1 MKLIFEHS
9 RTGRRGYT
17 LPVSDVP
24 ERKAHEAIP
33 AEYLRKGEMD
43 LPEVGELDIVRHYT
57 NLSRLNV
64 GVDTVFYP
72 LGSCTMKYSPK
83 VNEAVAAN
91 PRFAHLH
98 PYQPEESAQGMLE
111 MMYNVQE
118 YLKEISGMSAVS
130 LQPCAGAHGELTALL
145 VMKAYL
151 DDKKPGRMKVLIPD
165 SAHGTNPS
173 SGIFAG
179 FETVQVKS
187 NERGLVDL
195 EDLKKHVDEN
205 TAVLML
211 TNPNTLGLF
220 DDQVQEI
227 ARILHAKGALL
238 YLDGANLNAIMGV
251 CKPADFGVDAMHFN
265 LHKSFST
272 PHGGGGP
279 GSGPI
284 GVVKELAPYLPAP
297 VVAKKDDK
305 FFLDYNIPKSI
316 GRCRSFYGNI
326 GVVLRAYVYLRML
339 GKDGVPRVAHHAVL
353 NANYVAARLKKHFL
367 LPHDRIC
374 MHECVFSGNWQKKY
388 GVKTLDIAKRLL
400 DMGYHP
406 PTVYFPLIV
415 QEAIMI
421 EPTEN
426 ESKETLDAFADA
438 MIQIA
443 KEAQENPQLVTSAPQ
458 TTPVKRL
465 DEVKAAK
472 EPYIRWRP

>member
-1 MKLIFEHS
+1 
-9 RTGRRGYT
+9 
-17 LPVSDVP
+17 
-24 ERKAHEAIP
+24 
-33 AEYLRKGEMD
+33 
-43 LPEVGELDIVRHYT
+43 
-57 NLSRLNV
+57 
-64 GVDTVFYP
+64 
-72 LGSCTMKYSPK
+72 
-83 VNEAVAAN
+83 
-91 PRFAHLH
+91 
-98 PYQPEESAQGMLE
+98 
-111 MMYNVQE
+111 
-118 YLKEISGMSAVS
+118 MSAVS
-130 LQPCAGAHGELTALL
+130 LQPAAGAHGELTSLL

-151 DDKKPGRMKVLIPD
+151 DDKRPGRMKVLIPD

-173 SGIFAG
+173 SSIFAG

-251 CKPADFGVDAMHFN
+251 ARAADFGVDAMHFN

-297 VVAKKDDK
+297 VVARNGDK
-305 FFLDYNIPKSI
+305 FYLDYNIPKSI

-326 GVVLRAYVYLRML
+326 GVIIRAYVYLRML
-339 GKDGVPRVAHHAVL
+339 GREGVPRVAHHAVL
-353 NANYVAARLKKHFL
+353 NANYLAARLKKHFL
-367 LPHDRIC
+367 LPYDRIC

-400 DMGYHP
+400 DMGFHP

-458 TTPVKRL
+458 NMPVKRL

-472 EPYIRWRP
+472 EPYIRWKP

>member
-9 RTGRRGYT
+9 RAGRCGYT

-24 ERKAHEAIP
+24 ERKAHESIP
-33 AEYLRKGEMD
+33 AEYLRKGELD

-83 VNEAVAAN
+83 VNETVAAH
-91 PRFAHLH
+91 PRLAHMH
-98 PYQPEESAQGMLE
+98 PYQPEESAQGTLE
-111 MMYNVQE
+111 ILYNTQE

-130 LQPCAGAHGELTALL
+130 LQPAAGAHGELTSLL

-151 DDKKPGRMKVLIPD
+151 DDKRPGRMKVLIPD

-173 SGIFAG
+173 SSIFAG

-251 CKPADFGVDAMHFN
+251 ARAADFGVDAMHFN

-297 VVAKKDDK
+297 VVARNGDK
-305 FFLDYNIPKSI
+305 FYLDYNIPKSI

-326 GVVLRAYVYLRML
+326 GVIIRAYVYLRML
-339 GKDGVPRVAHHAVL
+339 GREGVPRVAHHAVL
-353 NANYVAARLKKHFL
+353 NANYLAARLKKHFL
-367 LPHDRIC
+367 LPYDRIC

-400 DMGYHP
+400 DMGFHP

-458 TTPVKRL
+458 NMPVKRL

-472 EPYIRWRP
+472 EPYIRWKP

>member
-9 RTGRRGYT
+9 RTGRRGFT
-17 LPVSDVP
+17 LPPSDVP
-24 ERKAHEAIP
+24 ERKAQDAIP
-33 AEYLRKGEMD
+33 AELLRKDELE

-57 NLSRLNV
+57 NLSRRNV

-83 VNEAVAAN
+83 VNETAAAN
-91 PRFAHLH
+91 PRFTNLH
-98 PYQPEESAQGMLE
+98 PYQPDDLAQGMLE
-111 MMYNVQE
+111 MLYNTQE

-130 LQPCAGAHGELTALL
+130 LQPAAGAHGELTSLL
-145 VMKAYL
+145 VMKAFL
-151 DDKKPGRMKVLIPD
+151 DDKRPGRMKVLIPD

-173 SGIFAG
+173 SSIFAG

-195 EDLKKHVDEN
+195 EDLEKNVDEK
-205 TAVLML
+205 TAALML

-220 DDQVQEI
+220 DDQVQKI
-227 ARILHAKGALL
+227 AEILHEKGALL
-238 YLDGANLNAIMGV
+238 YLDGANLNAIMGIAR
-251 CKPADFGVDAMHFN
+251 PADFGVDAMHFN

-279 GSGPI
+279 GSGPV
-284 GVVKELAPYLPAP
+284 GVVKELAPYLPVP
-297 VVAKKDDK
+297 VVAKKGDK
-305 FFLDYNIPKSI
+305 FCLDYSIPKSI
-316 GRCRSFYGNI
+316 GRCRSFYGNV
-326 GVVLRAYVYLRML
+326 GVIVRAYVYLRML
-339 GKDGVPRVAHHAVL
+339 GKEGIPRVAHHAVI
-353 NANYVAARLKKHFL
+353 NANYLAARLKKYFL
-367 LPHDRIC
+367 LPYDRLC

-400 DMGYHP
+400 DLGFHP

-415 QEAIMI
+415 PEAIMI

-472 EPYIRWRP
+472 EPYVRWRP